1 MRKIVAMM
9 CAVLVVGP
17 AATVSAAVPDVSV
30 SSEDRLESGCADPV
44 EPTRTFAVK
53 LRVLD
58 DEYRIGEK
66 ARFRVRVH
74 RIVGGQ
80 DVGPV
85 EGAEVA
91 VGVSLGD
98 VYLWGDG
105 MTDSYGRTSVEVALK
120 RYAPAGPAD
129 VWASASR
136 LVAIDLPCN
145 SQLENEYGS
154 VTKRGLFRVV
164 R

>member
-1 MRKIVAMM
+1 MKRVVAMI
-9 CAVLVVGP
+9 CALLVVGP
-17 AATVSAAVPDVSV
+17 AAVASAAVAGPRVSK
-30 SSEDRLESGCADPV
+30 DGWGSGCGEQV

-74 RIVGGQ
+74 RILGGQ
-80 DVGPV
+80 DLGPV
-85 EGAEVA
+85 EGAQVA
-91 VGVSLGD
+91 VAVSLGD
-98 VYLWGDG
+98 MNLWVDG
-105 MTDSYGRTSVEVALK
+105 VTDSSGRTSVTVALK
-120 RYAPAGPAD
+120 RYVPAGRAD
-129 VWASASR
+129 VSASASKWI
-136 LVAIDLPCN
+136 AIDVPCH
-145 SQLENEYGS
+145 SEYEYGS